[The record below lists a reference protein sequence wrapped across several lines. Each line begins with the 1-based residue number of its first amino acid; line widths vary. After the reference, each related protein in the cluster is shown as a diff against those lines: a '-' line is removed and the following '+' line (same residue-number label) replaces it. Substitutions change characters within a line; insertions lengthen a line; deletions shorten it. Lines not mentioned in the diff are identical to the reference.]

1 MAPGNELSCGLT
13 KAPYPIH
20 QQAAGLCHEA
30 DAGAGHSLLWNHSMV
45 NLRKAV
51 QQGKQPAAGA
61 GTLSEELQS
70 SSQADDAA
78 HMVAQVLFLSHGK
91 SFLTHTSSG
100 RSFWSRI
107 TGWVHDQCQACQ
119 SAGHQHVRLVPQV
132 QCASACFIAP

>member
-1 MAPGNELSCGLT
+1 
-13 KAPYPIH
+13 
-20 QQAAGLCHEA
+20 
-30 DAGAGHSLLWNHSMV
+30 MV
-45 NLRKAV
+45 NLRKAA

-100 RSFWSRI
+100 RSFWSCI
-107 TGWVHDQCQACQ
+107 TGWVHDQCQARQ
-119 SAGHQHVRLVPQV
+119 SAGHQCEAGTAGSMRVSLLHCTLIGVARAWLHL
-132 QCASACFIAP
+132 APICIPL